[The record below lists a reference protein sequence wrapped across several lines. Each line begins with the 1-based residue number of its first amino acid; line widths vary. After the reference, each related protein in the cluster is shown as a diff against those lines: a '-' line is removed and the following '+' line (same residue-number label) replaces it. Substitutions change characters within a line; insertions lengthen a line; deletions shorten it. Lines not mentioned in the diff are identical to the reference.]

1 MGPTQGKEVQK
12 LYMNSVISINE
23 GRECQSYSQDSMWMG
38 QSRLRSRKQQNIGIY
53 INVNGNEGRRNYL
66 SQQTLIIVVRYQK
79 RSGQTFGHKYYAADT
94 QRKKQQMNQKVL
106 NLDLRGQS
114 SRIWKTRRV
123 DIDHQYTNIKILY
136 NYMLQFRRTIFDQNE
151 DAVHVE
157 IRQSTTSPFPLQQ
170 QGNVLM
176 KQYDKFIP
184 VQLEICPERLYKRL
198 SPNQLVYCTLD
209 KCRLRKFTFYDQVL
223 PHHKFGIALQ
233 QRDQQETFL
242 IDSAD
247 EFRKWFLLFK
257 RYCVLDKFKQ
267 KFKVLNKSKLED
279 PLFGQCYFN
288 CIHSNNYKLVKI
300 IDKANIT
307 NYQLQCLSKEIS
319 SLRKLS
325 SPLVIFFNELY
336 EDDTNI
342 YIVYNHYQGLD
353 MRSWLKE
360 NSQNLEERLVAQI
373 MFNLLTAISHMHARG
388 VFHRDIKLDSILI
401 QSQLPSVLLTNFCYS
416 ETYIPQTPFKKCGTP
431 GFIAPE
437 IFKTKL
443 YTPKADMFSLGCL
456 FYVLY
461 FGKIPFSG
469 SSQEEILSRNE
480 AALKKEVTLQ
490 EGVFFWDKFVEGSP
504 DRRSRTEAVGLIG
517 SSTSLVHQD
526 GDQTVGKVPQEY
538 YKGEVSFNNN

>member
-1 MGPTQGKEVQK
+1 
-12 LYMNSVISINE
+12 
-23 GRECQSYSQDSMWMG
+23 
-38 QSRLRSRKQQNIGIY
+38 
-53 INVNGNEGRRNYL
+53 
-66 SQQTLIIVVRYQK
+66 
-79 RSGQTFGHKYYAADT
+79 
-94 QRKKQQMNQKVL
+94 
-106 NLDLRGQS
+106 
-114 SRIWKTRRV
+114 
-123 DIDHQYTNIKILY
+123 
-136 NYMLQFRRTIFDQNE
+136 MLQFRRTIFDQNE
-151 DAVHVE
+151 DAVMWK
-157 IRQSTTSPFPLQQ
+157 QDNQPPPLPLQQ

-184 VQLEICPERLYKRL
+184 VYLEICPERLYKRL

-223 PHHKFGIALQ
+223 PHHKYGIALQ

-279 PLFGQCYFN
+279 PLFGQCYYN

-307 NYQLQCLSKEIS
+307 NYQLQCLGKEIS

-325 SPLVIFFNELY
+325 SPLIIFFNELY

-373 MFNLLTAISHMHARG
+373 MFNLLTAISHMHSRG

-480 AALKKEVTLQ
+480 AAVVDYQIQKQLCRKVSSSGINLLKALLISDPEQRLSAQQALQ
-490 EGVFFWDKFVEGSP
+490 HHWFIKMGTKQQAKFHKNIIKGKSLSTIIENSVDITHSMQCQIP
-504 DRRSRTEAVGLIG
+504 
-517 SSTSLVHQD
+517 SSTFIEDKVDKEFTADNLKDRLQKFNSIQLKPSKHRHQ
-526 GDQTVGKVPQEY
+526 Y
-538 YKGEVSFNNN
+538 YQ